1 MNQNQISSNIPANIM
16 MSNMM
21 NNNSPSISSMGGG
34 TPISQLRKDVVT
46 AKTQKI
52 KSDML
57 DTYADDYTTD
67 SDRKSHIKNLVED
80 INNEIEDGK
89 KNKEKKQDTDTETEE
104 EKPKKKKSK
113 GSFFNF
119 SIPEMIKDPIL
130 IWILYML
137 MSQNFFKKLIGKYL
151 TQINPNEEGVV
162 SITGVAVYG
171 LVMVVLFTLIKFL
184 LKQLKKY

>member
-1 MNQNQISSNIPANIM
+1 MNQNQIPANIM

-21 NNNSPSISSMGGG
+21 NNNGPSISSMGGG
-34 TPISQLRKDVVT
+34 TPISQLRKDVMI
-46 AKTQKI
+46 AKSQKVE
-52 KSDML
+52 SDK
-57 DTYADDYTTD
+57 YADDSTIE
-67 SDRKSHIKNLVED
+67 SDRNSHIKNLVED

-89 KNKEKKQDTDTETEE
+89 KKKVKSQDTESEEE

-119 SIPEMIKDPIL
+119 TIPEMIKDPIL
-130 IWILYML
+130 IWIIYVL
-137 MSQNFFKKLIGKYL
+137 MSQNFFKKLIGKYV

-162 SITGVAVYG
+162 SFTGIAVYG
-171 LVMVVLFTLIKFL
+171 LIMVVLFTLIKFL

>member
-1 MNQNQISSNIPANIM
+1 MNQNQIPANIL

-21 NNNSPSISSMGGG
+21 NNNGPSISSMGGG
-34 TPISQLRKDVVT
+34 TPISQLRKDVVI
-46 AKTQKI
+46 AKSKEVQP
-52 KSDML
+52 
-57 DTYADDYTTD
+57 DTYMDDYATD
-67 SDRKSHIKNLVED
+67 TDRNSHIKNLVKD

-89 KNKEKKQDTDTETEE
+89 KKKVKVQDTDTETEE

-119 SIPEMIKDPIL
+119 TIPEMIKDPIL
-130 IWILYML
+130 IWLIYML
-137 MSQNFFKKLIGKYL
+137 MSQNFFKRLIGKYL

-162 SITGVAVYG
+162 SFTGVAVYG
-171 LVMVVLFTLIKFL
+171 LVLVVLFTLIKFL

>member
-1 MNQNQISSNIPANIM
+1 MNQNQIPANIL

-21 NNNSPSISSMGGG
+21 NNNGPSISSMGGG
-34 TPISQLRKDVVT
+34 TPISKLRKDVAI
-46 AKTQKI
+46 AKSKEVIT
-52 KSDML
+52 
-57 DTYADDYTTD
+57 DTHMDDYTTE
-67 SDRKSHIKNLVED
+67 SDRNSHIKNLVKD

-89 KNKEKKQDTDTETEE
+89 KKKVKVQDTDTETEE

-119 SIPEMIKDPIL
+119 TIPEMIKDPIL
-130 IWILYML
+130 IWLIYML
-137 MSQNFFKKLIGKYL
+137 MSQNFFKRLIGKYL

-162 SITGVAVYG
+162 SFTGVAVYG
-171 LVMVVLFTLIKFL
+171 LVLVVLFTLIKFL

>member
-1 MNQNQISSNIPANIM
+1 MNQNQIPANIM

-21 NNNSPSISSMGGG
+21 NNNGPSISSMGGG
-34 TPISQLRKDVVT
+34 TPIAQLRKDVAI

-52 KSDML
+52 KADISDK
-57 DTYADDYTTD
+57 YADDYTTE
-67 SDRKSHIKNLVED
+67 SDRNSHIKNLVED

-89 KNKEKKQDTDTETEE
+89 KNKVKIQETDTDTEE

-119 SIPEMIKDPIL
+119 TIPEMIKDPIL
-130 IWILYML
+130 IWVIYML

-162 SITGVAVYG
+162 TFSGVAIYG

-184 LKQLKKY
+184 LKQIKKY

>member
-1 MNQNQISSNIPANIM
+1 
-16 MSNMM
+16 MM
-21 NNNSPSISSMGGG
+21 NNNGPSISSMGGG
-34 TPISQLRKDVVT
+34 TPISQLRKDIANT
-46 AKTQKI
+46 KSQK
-52 KSDML
+52 KVDSDKY
-57 DTYADDYTTD
+57 TDDYIPE
-67 SDRKSHIKNLVED
+67 SDRNSHIKNLVED

-89 KNKEKKQDTDTETEE
+89 KNKVKVQDTDTETEE

-119 SIPEMIKDPIL
+119 TIPEMIKDPIL

-137 MSQNFFKKLIGKYL
+137 MSQNFFKKLIGKYI
-151 TQINPNEEGVV
+151 TQINPNEEGIV
-162 SITGVAVYG
+162 SFTGVAVYG

>member
-1 MNQNQISSNIPANIM
+1 MNQNQIPANIM

-21 NNNSPSISSMGGG
+21 NNNGPSISAMGGG
-34 TPISQLRKDVVT
+34 TPISQLRKDVAV
-46 AKTQKI
+46 AKSQKQI
-52 KSDML
+52 EL
-57 DTYADDYTTD
+57 DTYDAHTDNYTTE
-67 SDRKSHIKNLVED
+67 SDRNSHIKNLVED

-89 KNKEKKQDTDTETEE
+89 KKKVKVVKDTDTDTEE

-113 GSFFNF
+113 NSFFNF
-119 SIPEMIKDPIL
+119 TIPEMVKDPIL
-130 IWILYML
+130 IWVIYML

-162 SITGVAVYG
+162 SFTGIAIYG

-184 LKQLKKY
+184 LKQIKKY

>member
-1 MNQNQISSNIPANIM
+1 MNQHQISSNIPANIM

-34 TPISQLRKDVVT
+34 TPIAQLRKDI
-46 AKTQKI
+46 AKSQQKQ
-52 KSDML
+52 KL
-57 DTYADDYTTD
+57 EDTNADDYTNE
-67 SDRKSHIKNLVED
+67 SDRNSHIKNLVED

-89 KNKEKKQDTDTETEE
+89 KKKITKVETDTDTEE

-119 SIPEMIKDPIL
+119 KIPEMIKDPIL
-130 IWILYML
+130 IWVIYML

-151 TQINPNEEGVV
+151 TQINPNEEGIVPF
-162 SITGVAVYG
+162 SGIAIYG
-171 LVMVVLFTLIKFL
+171 LVMVVLYTLIKFL
-184 LKQLKKY
+184 LKQIKKY

>member
-1 MNQNQISSNIPANIM
+1 MNQNQIPANIM

-34 TPISQLRKDVVT
+34 TPISQLRKDVVI
-46 AKTQKI
+46 AKSQKVE
-52 KSDML
+52 SDK
-57 DTYADDYTTD
+57 YDDYTTE
-67 SDRKSHIKNLVED
+67 SDRNSHIKNLVED

-89 KNKEKKQDTDTETEE
+89 KKKIKVKDKDTDTETEE

-119 SIPEMIKDPIL
+119 TIPEMIKDPIL
-130 IWILYML
+130 IWLIYML
-137 MSQNFFKKLIGKYL
+137 MSQNFFKKMIGKYI

-162 SITGVAVYG
+162 SFTGVAVYG
-171 LVMVVLFTLIKFL
+171 LVLVVLFTLIKFL